1 MDIVFNCPNC
11 KQELAVEDSAIGQEI
26 ECPSCREVQLVPD
39 PKTLTKPKETA
50 PAANPVGQTT
60 AEALT
65 LQSTAAHSA
74 HKPRGLSVPQ
84 HSAPSE
90 ILIKKATPKATSDPS
105 KRQTRIKCIKRISCT
120 SVGQDRFD
128 EVVAEFLAEIGEA
141 ALISINPISYGFVD
155 GTGRVMPDYGVMI
168 VYKG

>member
-39 PKTLTKPKETA
+39 PKALPKPKDAA
-50 PAANPVGQTT
+50 PAAPLT
-60 AEALT
+60 ASEATAAALGLDT
-65 LQSTAAHSA
+65 TAAHSA

-90 ILIKKATPKATSDPS
+90 VLIKKAAAREVDPA
-105 KRQTRIKCIKRISCT
+105 KRQLRIKCIKRISCT
-120 SVGQDRFD
+120 SVGNDRFD
-128 EVVAEFLAEIGEA
+128 EVVAEFIAGIGDA
-141 ALISINPISYGFVD
+141 DIVSINPISYGFVD
-155 GTGRVMPDYGVMI
+155 GTGRVLPDYGVMI